1 MHPRQSYLVAIAIT
15 FILMTGASA
24 QEKISLQF
32 LAFPKKLQPLPVEL
46 LVGEGKT
53 IEVDTP
59 GNELSTTYKVPPL
72 ESIVV
77 GKTTVNEEGESVF
90 QVYGKAKSIT
100 ASKQIILLMRKGK
113 DDSDGYVVLPINGEL
128 ANFRGGSY
136 LFINASG
143 LNVGGVIGGSKF
155 ALKPGQR
162 RLLKPTP
169 NHEDGICQVT
179 LSYERED
186 KWKVFY
192 DTRWPA
198 NEKYRSLI
206 FFHQD
211 PRTGR
216 LGVSPIVDM
225 LLN

>member
-90 QVYGKAKSIT
+90 QVYGKAK
-100 ASKQIILLMRKGK
+100 
-113 DDSDGYVVLPINGEL
+113 
-128 ANFRGGSY
+128 
-136 LFINASG
+136 
-143 LNVGGVIGGSKF
+143 
-155 ALKPGQR
+155 
-162 RLLKPTP
+162 
-169 NHEDGICQVT
+169 
-179 LSYERED
+179 
-186 KWKVFY
+186 
-192 DTRWPA
+192 
-198 NEKYRSLI
+198 
-206 FFHQD
+206 
-211 PRTGR
+211 
-216 LGVSPIVDM
+216 
-225 LLN
+225 